1 MYDYETIKFE
11 LKDNGIGI
19 LTLNRPD
26 NLNAISFQMIEDLHE
41 LLDHL
46 MINLDCRVLILQ
58 GAGKS
63 FCVGLDLIQA
73 SILVSRK
80 KPENLRKF
88 YYMDKLELIKSKM
101 YFLLR
106 ISHLTIKLRKISQ
119 PIIAIIQGNASGG
132 GFALSMAADI
142 RIASEDALFNNAFIK
157 IGVTGTDIGS
167 SYFLPRLIN
176 TSRATEIM
184 YTGRFVDAKEAEKI
198 GYVSAVVKKE
208 EIFNEAMSLAKKM
221 LKTSPL
227 GLRMTKQAMNLTL
240 DTPSLETLIQLENRA
255 QAVCMTSKDLV
266 EGSLAWYDKRDP
278 KYSLR

>member
-1 MYDYETIKFE
+1 MYEYETIKFE
-11 LKDNGIGI
+11 LQDNGVGI

-26 NLNAISFQMIEDLHE
+26 KLNAISFQMIEDLHD

-46 MINLDCRVLILQ
+46 MTNLDCRVIILQ

-73 SILVSRK
+73 SIIVSKK
-80 KPENLRKF
+80 KPEHLRKF
-88 YYMDKLELIKSKM
+88 YYMDRLEMIKSKM
-101 YFLLR
+101 YFLWR

-119 PIIAIIQGNASGG
+119 PIIALIHGNASGG
-132 GFALSMAADI
+132 GFALSMAADM

-176 TSRATEIM
+176 NSRAAEIM
-184 YTGRFVDAKEAEKI
+184 YTGRFVDAREAEKV
-198 GYVSAVVKKE
+198 GYVSRVVKRE
-208 EIFNEAMSLAKKM
+208 GLLNDGMALAEKLLKK
-221 LKTSPL
+221 SPL
-227 GLRMTKQAMNLTL
+227 GLRMTKEAINLTL
-240 DTPSLETLIQLENRA
+240 DVPSLETLIQLENRA

-266 EGSLAWYDKRDP
+266 EGTLAWYDKRDP
-278 KYSLR
+278 KYPLR